1 MDFNL
6 DKFLKRY
13 VWDDEKTPYFTP
25 SSRLYRT
32 QAHYE
37 ALAYSVFIGILFT
50 AVALTAMTGA
60 AGQERETGPVIF
72 GFTMICA
79 AVIFGFTKNY
89 FAALWLSSAPIAA
102 IAYFVLYGFKPKWAT
117 IDQIVILGFVAVWI
131 LYSIRIVS
139 IGRRYE
145 EMPEAPSRK
154 P

>member
-6 DKFLKRY
+6 EKFLKRY
-13 VWDDEKTPYFTP
+13 VWDDDKTPYFTP
-25 SSRLYRT
+25 SSRLNRT

-37 ALAYSVFIGILFT
+37 ALAYSVFIAILF
-50 AVALTAMTGA
+50 AAIALSSMTGVS
-60 AGQERETGPVIF
+60 GQEREVGPVIF

-89 FAALWLSSAPIAA
+89 YSALWLSSAPVAA
-102 IAYFVLYGFKPKWAT
+102 IAYFVIYGFKPKWAP
-117 IDQIVILGFVAVWI
+117 IDQMVVLGFVGIWT
-131 LYSIRIVS
+131 LYSIRIAA

-145 EMPEAPSRK
+145 EMPEARTRK